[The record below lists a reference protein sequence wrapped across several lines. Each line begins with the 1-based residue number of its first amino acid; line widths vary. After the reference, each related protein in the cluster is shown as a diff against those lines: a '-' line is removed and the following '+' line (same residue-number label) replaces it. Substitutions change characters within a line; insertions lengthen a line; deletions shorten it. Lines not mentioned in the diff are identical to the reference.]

1 MIIGSARDRMLKK
14 HFQGSSNSCCDS
26 LHNGD
31 SLACLYGRC
40 RPKRGGEIF
49 QVTANVD
56 DGDADGNNDAEV
68 RANEEEMWS

>member
-1 MIIGSARDRMLKK
+1 MLKK
-14 HFQGSSNSCCDS
+14 HFQGGSNSCCDS

-40 RPKRGGEIF
+40 RPKRGGEIY

-56 DGDADGNNDAEV
+56 DGDADGNNDAESKRGGDV
-68 RANEEEMWS
+68 ELDVIMDDNG

>member
-1 MIIGSARDRMLKK
+1 MMKK

-40 RPKRGGEIF
+40 RPKRGGENEIY